1 MGSSLQ
7 SLSLGD
13 EISTE
18 LVAVATEP
26 LTNASQLPM
35 GWALHKRSASVRFSQ
50 NVRQYLTQKF
60 NIGRDTGRKQDP
72 EQVAKDMRTACT
84 IDGERMFDR
93 AEWLSSI
100 QIQGFFSRLCLKERS
115 KIQQESDDATD
126 VDDEDDDLIEASA
139 SDVDEECLREVR
151 NTIMDEI
158 GEGESK
164 KTSLCCSAFLLL

>member
-1 MGSSLQ
+1 
-7 SLSLGD
+7 
-13 EISTE
+13 
-18 LVAVATEP
+18 
-26 LTNASQLPM
+26 
-35 GWALHKRSASVRFSQ
+35 
-50 NVRQYLTQKF
+50 
-60 NIGRDTGRKQDP
+60 
-72 EQVAKDMRTACT
+72 
-84 IDGERMFDR
+84 MFDR

-100 QIQGFFSRLCLKERS
+100 QIQGFFSRLCLEERS

-126 VDDEDDDLIEASA
+126 VSDEDDDLIEASA